1 MGLWHLRRNLDGSG
15 HTRGARHADRDIGA
29 DHRVSQ
35 TGSGSGGSVMSEHVF
50 PPGEDNS
57 GMPFCAGCGCC
68 SLWAV
73 GSPECNGALDE
84 PEPVDAP
91 REMELA

>member
-1 MGLWHLRRNLDGSG
+1 
-15 HTRGARHADRDIGA
+15 
-29 DHRVSQ
+29 
-35 TGSGSGGSVMSEHVF
+35 MSREHVF